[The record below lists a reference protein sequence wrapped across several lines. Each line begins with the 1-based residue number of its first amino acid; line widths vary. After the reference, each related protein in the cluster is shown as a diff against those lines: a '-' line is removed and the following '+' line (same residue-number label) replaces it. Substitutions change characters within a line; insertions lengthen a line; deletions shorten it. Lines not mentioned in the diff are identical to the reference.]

1 MKSNAQ
7 IKIKGLI
14 ESLFGYGKQ
23 MWDASIGRFLVLI
36 LVGLIRGYQIVLSP
50 RIGQVCRYYP
60 TCSHYGLQAV
70 KVHGAGKGSLL
81 TAWRVLRCNPWSTG
95 GIDQVPAK
103 GLWTNSKVIENS
115 TNNDRQVIG
124 A

>member
-1 MKSNAQ
+1 MTKFLEPVKQLWAMTFGLLFKS
-7 IKIKGLI
+7 
-14 ESLFGYGKQ
+14 
-23 MWDASIGRFLVLI
+23 I
-36 LVGLIRGYQIVLSP
+36 LVGLIRGYQILLSP

-60 TCSHYGLQAV
+60 TCSHYGLEAI

-81 TAWRVLRCNPWSTG
+81 AAWRVLRCHPWAIG
-95 GIDQVPAK
+95 GIEYIPAK
-103 GLWTNSKVIENS
+103 GSWTTRKVIENS

>member
-1 MKSNAQ
+1 MSN
-7 IKIKGLI
+7 
-14 ESLFGYGKQ
+14 SLKNLWALTFGRLF
-23 MWDASIGRFLVLI
+23 MAI
-36 LVGLIRGYQIVLSP
+36 LVGIIRAYQILLSP

-60 TCSHYGLQAV
+60 TCSHYGLAAV

-81 TAWRVLRCNPWSTG
+81 AAWRVFRCHPWATG
-95 GIDQVPAK
+95 GIEYIPAK
-103 GLWTNSKVIENS
+103 GSWTNREVIESS

>member
-1 MKSNAQ
+1 MNEK
-7 IKIKGLI
+7 
-14 ESLFGYGKQ
+14 FG
-23 MWDASIGRFLVLI
+23 SIRNLWAMTLGRIFVAV
-36 LVGLIRGYQIVLSP
+36 LVGIIRSYQILLSP

-60 TCSHYGLQAV
+60 SCSHYGLAAV

-81 TAWRVLRCNPWSTG
+81 AAWRVLRCHPWATG
-95 GIDQVPAK
+95 GVEYIPAK
-103 GLWTNSKVIENS
+103 GSWTNREVIENS

>member
-1 MKSNAQ
+1 MNTENKT
-7 IKIKGLI
+7 KIQNPIG
-14 ESLFGYGKQ
+14 SLFRFGKQ
-23 MWDASIGRFLVLI
+23 VWDASIGRLLVLM
-36 LVGLIRGYQIVLSP
+36 LVGLIRAYQIMLSP

-70 KVHGAGKGSLL
+70 KVHGSGKGTLL
-81 TAWRVLRCNPWSTG
+81 TAWRVLRCNPWATG
-95 GIDQVPAK
+95 GIDEVPTK

>member
-1 MKSNAQ
+1 MNTYRENKVQNPISS
-7 IKIKGLI
+7 LI
-14 ESLFGYGKQ
+14 RYVKHA
-23 MWDASIGRFLVLI
+23 WDASIGRLLVLA
-36 LVGLIRGYQIVLSP
+36 LVGLIRAYQILLSP

-95 GIDQVPAK
+95 GIDYVPAK
-103 GLWTNSKVIENS
+103 GLWPNTKVIENS

>member
-1 MKSNAQ
+1 MNTYRENKAQ
-7 IKIKGLI
+7 NPISSVIR
-14 ESLFGYGKQ
+14 YVNHA
-23 MWDASIGRFLVLI
+23 WDASIGRLLVLA
-36 LVGLIRGYQIVLSP
+36 LVGLIRAYQILLSP

-95 GIDQVPAK
+95 GIDYVPAK
-103 GLWTNSKVIENS
+103 GLWPNTKVIENS

>member
-1 MKSNAQ
+1 MT
-7 IKIKGLI
+7 
-14 ESLFGYGKQ
+14 FGRIFV
-23 MWDASIGRFLVLI
+23 AI
-36 LVGLIRGYQIVLSP
+36 LVGIIRCYQTLLSP

-60 TCSHYGLQAV
+60 SCSHYGLAAV

-81 TAWRVLRCNPWSTG
+81 AAWRVLRCHPWATG
-95 GIDQVPAK
+95 GIEHIPAK
-103 GLWTNSKVIENS
+103 GSWNNRDVIENS

>member
-1 MKSNAQ
+1 MNEK
-7 IKIKGLI
+7 
-14 ESLFGYGKQ
+14 FG
-23 MWDASIGRFLVLI
+23 SIRNLWAMTLGRIFVAI
-36 LVGLIRGYQIVLSP
+36 LVGIIRSYQILLSP

-60 TCSHYGLQAV
+60 SCSHYGLAAV

-81 TAWRVLRCNPWSTG
+81 AAWRVLRCHPWATG
-95 GIDQVPAK
+95 GVEYIPAK
-103 GLWTNSKVIENS
+103 GSWTNREVIENS

>member
-1 MKSNAQ
+1 MNQLLAPLKQ
-7 IKIKGLI
+7 IWAMTFGR
-14 ESLFGYGKQ
+14 LFK
-23 MWDASIGRFLVLI
+23 AI
-36 LVGLIRGYQIVLSP
+36 LVGLIRCYQILLSP

-60 TCSHYGLQAV
+60 TCSHYGLEAV

-81 TAWRVLRCNPWSTG
+81 AAWRVLRCHPWATG
-95 GIDQVPAK
+95 GIEYIPAK
-103 GLWTNSKVIENS
+103 GSWTNREVIEIS

>member
-1 MKSNAQ
+1 MKKVLNFVGKLWAATFG
-7 IKIKGLI
+7 K
-14 ESLFGYGKQ
+14 LFV
-23 MWDASIGRFLVLI
+23 AI
-36 LVGLIRGYQIVLSP
+36 LVGMIRAYQILLSP

-60 TCSHYGLQAV
+60 TCSHYGLEAV

-81 TAWRVLRCNPWSTG
+81 AAWRVLRCHPWATG
-95 GIDQVPAK
+95 GVEYIPVK
-103 GLWTNSKVIENS
+103 GTWTNREVIEIS

>member
-1 MKSNAQ
+1 MNKTL
-7 IKIKGLI
+7 G
-14 ESLFGYGKQ
+14 FVKQ
-23 MWDASIGRFLVLI
+23 LWAATIGRLLVAI
-36 LVGLIRGYQIVLSP
+36 LVGLIRGYQILLSP

-70 KVHGAGKGSLL
+70 KTHGAGKGSLL
-81 TAWRVLRCNPWSTG
+81 TAWRVLRCNPWAAG
-95 GIDQVPAK
+95 GIEHIPAK
-103 GLWTNSKVIENS
+103 GSWSNREVIEIS

>member
-1 MKSNAQ
+1 MNEK
-7 IKIKGLI
+7 
-14 ESLFGYGKQ
+14 FGSVRNLWA
-23 MWDASIGRFLVLI
+23 MTLGRIFVAI
-36 LVGLIRGYQIVLSP
+36 LVGIIRSYQILLSP

-60 TCSHYGLQAV
+60 SCSHYGLAAV

-81 TAWRVLRCNPWSTG
+81 AAWRVLRCHPWATG
-95 GIDQVPAK
+95 GVEYIPAK
-103 GLWTNSKVIENS
+103 GSWTNREVIENS